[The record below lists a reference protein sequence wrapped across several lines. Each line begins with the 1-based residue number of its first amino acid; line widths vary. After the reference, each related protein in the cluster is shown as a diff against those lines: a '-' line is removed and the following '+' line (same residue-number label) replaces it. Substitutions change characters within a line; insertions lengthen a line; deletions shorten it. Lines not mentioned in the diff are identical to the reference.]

1 MLVTSVQWSEWT
13 VKWREWATYICISSL
28 SWASP
33 ATSHPLEHHR
43 APGYTIQQ
51 VPISWFTHG
60 SIFIFIGI
68 SGWHICG
75 LVTKSCLTLLWPPWT
90 VRLGCSVHEI
100 SQTRL
105 LVWVAISFSRESS
118 WLRGWTH
125 ISCIAGR
132 FFTID
137 QLGLPWHTYSTNI
150 LILIKIPN
158 ILINIW
164 LIH

>member
-33 ATSHPLEHHR
+33 AASHPLEHHR

-105 LVWVAISFSRESS
+105 LVWVAISFPGNLPDSGVEPISPALQADSLPLFFCCCWASHLPIPPPRSS
-118 WLRGWTH
+118 QSTGLS
-125 ISCIAGR
+125 SCPL
-132 FFTID
+132 
-137 QLGLPWHTYSTNI
+137 Q
-150 LILIKIPN
+150 
-158 ILINIW
+158 
-164 LIH
+164 

>member
-1 MLVTSVQWSEWT
+1 M
-13 VKWREWATYICISSL
+13 KWMSCKMKGMSYIYMYILSL
-28 SWASP
+28 SRASP
-33 ATSHPLEHHR
+33 AASHPLDHHR

-51 VPISWFTHG
+51 VPISWFTYG

-68 SGWHICG
+68 SGWHIRG
-75 LVTKSCLTLLWPPWT
+75 LVTKSCPTLLWPPRT
-90 VRLGCSVHEI
+90 VRLGCSVREI

-137 QLGLPWHTYSTNI
+137 QLGLPWHIYSTNI
-150 LILIKIPN
+150 IILIKIPN